1 MSMTP
6 FISSISRVPN
16 ALTLPKS
23 IFHDAYPRRYS
34 KLSISPLLHG
44 SLSHYLSMSSMTS
57 MTSMS
62 RYLFISLSQVS
73 IARAFRSRTK
83 KAPKIQR
90 FWRYSVAYYSSI
102 PTIRLTFSAKRSNKP
117 TGSACRAAISF
128 LSRCRRGSERYARC
142 C

>member
-1 MSMTP
+1 MSIAP
-6 FISSISRVPN
+6 SISPISRVPN

-44 SLSHYLSMSSMTS
+44 SLSHCL
-57 MTSMS
+57 SMS
-62 RYLFISLSQVS
+62 RYLNSSISLYLKSLS
-73 IARAFRSRTK
+73 LALFLSRTK

-102 PTIRLTFSAKRSNKP
+102 PIQLTSSAKRSSMP
-117 TGSACRAAISF
+117 TGSACRAAISS
-128 LSRCRRGSERYARC
+128 LSRCRRGSERCARC